1 MKLDMAWM
9 MVRKASQRMQQANV
23 STRQTRYQARK
34 MISLLPVAV
43 NNLVINDGAV
53 APEGLHTA
61 ISV

>member
-1 MKLDMAWM
+1 M

>member
-9 MVRKASQRMQQANV
+9 TVRKARQQKQQV
-23 STRQTRYQARK
+23 HFSTRETRYQARK

-43 NNLVINDGAV
+43 NNLVINDRAV